1 MSKHERGV
9 VCAAPAAQVSS
20 SGVAD
25 QPAVL
30 RGESE
35 PAPERLLDTYRRWFE
50 VVPANTPELLTQAYR
65 LRYQVYCV
73 ENAFEDPNDN
83 PGELEQD
90 SFDSRSVHSLLIHR
104 PSGTVAGTVR
114 IVLPDREN
122 PTQSFAMQQITDD
135 PALDDPVRFPIGK
148 MAEISRFSISKQ
160 FRRRQGD
167 TLYGITDGPK
177 LTPAEERRIAPHMTL
192 GLMEA
197 QMRMSV
203 ENDITH
209 LCAAMEPKLLRLL
222 GRLGLHFHPIGD
234 LVNFH
239 GWRQPCIIEIK
250 SFLERLKQE
259 REDVWDVI
267 TDDGRHW
274 ELLCRNLAASS

>member
-1 MSKHERGV
+1 MSKHEPGGV
-9 VCAAPAAQVSS
+9 LAVPAGQLSS
-20 SGVAD
+20 SAANHDRHDAAD
-25 QPAVL
+25 
-30 RGESE
+30 
-35 PAPERLLDTYRRWFE
+35 ERLLDIYRRWFE
-50 VVPANTPELLTQAYR
+50 VTPANTPDLLTEAFR

-73 ENAFEDPNDN
+73 ENAFEDPADN
-83 PGELEQD
+83 VDGLERD
-90 SFDSRSVHSLLIHR
+90 DFDDRAVHSLLIHR

-114 IVLPDREN
+114 LVLPDPEN
-122 PTQSFAMQQITDD
+122 PKQSFAIQEICDDPVLDD
-135 PALDDPVRFPIGK
+135 PARFPIGK
-148 MAEISRFSISKQ
+148 MAEISRFSISKM

-167 TLYGITDGPK
+167 TLYGITDGPR

-203 ENDITH
+203 ENNISY

-222 GRLGLHFHPIGD
+222 SRLGLHFHPIGS

-239 GWRQPCIIEIK
+239 GWRQPCVIEIK

-259 REDVWDVI
+259 RQDVWEVI
-267 TDDGRHW
+267 TDDGKHW
-274 ELLCRNLAASS
+274 QVLCRNLAASA